1 MRNGIKSICDYIDRD
16 HYEACITFREP
27 CFPKLYAPDA
37 NSHYWELRWAKPI
50 PTEED
55 YPTKTKWCMAYNDD
69 LKQIITLEDGTE
81 MVVTGENCEEDLQKL
96 QEYIDNGYS
105 TGSELSKA
113 ARLLDDEMQYEI

>member
-1 MRNGIKSICDYIDRD
+1 MRNGIKSIYDYIDNDYCQAR
-16 HYEACITFREP
+16 ITFLEP

-37 NSHYWELRWAKPI
+37 NHDFWELRWAEYV
-50 PTEED
+50 PTEEN
-55 YPTKTKWCMAYNDD
+55 YSRTRWCMAYNDI
-69 LKQIITLEDGTE
+69 KQIITLEDGTE
-81 MVVTGENCEEDLQKL
+81 IVVTSENCEEDLQKL

>member
-1 MRNGIKSICDYIDRD
+1 MRNGIKSIYDYIERD
-16 HYEACITFREP
+16 HYEARITFREP
-27 CFPKLYAPDA
+27 CFPKLYAPDTD
-37 NSHYWELRWAKPI
+37 SCYWELRWAKPL

-55 YPTKTKWCMAYNDD
+55 YSRTKWCMAYNDD

-81 MVVTGENCEEDLQKL
+81 MVVTDENREEDLQKL
-96 QEYIDNGYS
+96 QEYIDNDYS

>member
-1 MRNGIKSICDYIDRD
+1 MRNGIKSIYDYIERV
-16 HYEACITFREP
+16 HYETRITFCEP

-37 NSHYWELRWAKPI
+37 DNPFWNLRWAKPN

-55 YPTKTKWCMAYNDD
+55 YSRTKWCMAYNDD

-81 MVVTGENCEEDLQKL
+81 MVVTGENREEDLQKL

>member
-1 MRNGIKSICDYIDRD
+1 MRNGIKSIYDYIDRD
-16 HYEACITFREP
+16 HYEARITFREP

-37 NSHYWELRWAKPI
+37 NSRFWQLRWAKPI
-50 PTEED
+50 STEED
-55 YPTKTKWCMAYNDD
+55 YSRTNWYMAYNYD

-81 MVVTGENCEEDLQKL
+81 MVVTGENREEDLQKL

>member
-1 MRNGIKSICDYIDRD
+1 MRNGIKSIYDYIERD
-16 HYEACITFREP
+16 HYEARITFREP

-37 NSHYWELRWAKPI
+37 NSFYWELRWAKPI
-50 PTEED
+50 PTEAD
-55 YPTKTKWCMAYNDD
+55 YPTKIKWYMAYNDD

>member
-1 MRNGIKSICDYIDRD
+1 MRNGIKSIYDYIDND
-16 HYEACITFREP
+16 YCQAHITFLEP

-37 NSHYWELRWAKPI
+37 GHRYWELRWAKHI
-50 PTEED
+50 PTEEN
-55 YPTKTKWCMAYNDD
+55 YSRTRWCMAYNDI
-69 LKQIITLEDGTE
+69 KQIITLEDGTE
-81 MVVTGENCEEDLQKL
+81 MVVTGENREEDLQKL

>member
-1 MRNGIKSICDYIDRD
+1 MRNGIKSIYDYIDRD
-16 HYEACITFREP
+16 HYEARITFREP

-37 NSHYWELRWAKPI
+37 DSCYWELRWAKPN

-55 YPTKTKWCMAYNDD
+55 YSRTKWYMAYNDD

>member
-1 MRNGIKSICDYIDRD
+1 MRNGIKSIYDYIDRD
-16 HYEACITFREP
+16 HYEARITFCEP

-37 NSHYWELRWAKPI
+37 DNSFWNLRRAKTI

-55 YPTKTKWCMAYNDD
+55 YSRTKWCMAYNDG

-81 MVVTGENCEEDLQKL
+81 MVVTGENREEDLQKL

>member
-1 MRNGIKSICDYIDRD
+1 MRNGIKSIYDYIDRD
-16 HYEACITFREP
+16 YCEARITFREP

-37 NSHYWELRWAKPI
+37 DCRFWNLRWAEYV
-50 PTEED
+50 PTEEN
-55 YPTKTKWCMAYNDD
+55 YSRTKWCLAYNDD
-69 LKQIITLEDGTE
+69 IKQIITLEDGTE
-81 MVVTGENCEEDLQKL
+81 MFVTGENREEDLQKL

>member
-1 MRNGIKSICDYIDRD
+1 MRNGIKSIYDYIERV
-16 HYEACITFREP
+16 HYEARITFREP

-37 NSHYWELRWAKPI
+37 DNPFWNLRWAKPF

-55 YPTKTKWCMAYNDD
+55 YSRTKWCMAYNDD

-81 MVVTGENCEEDLQKL
+81 MVVTGENREEDLQKL

-105 TGSELSKA
+105 TGSEMSKA

>member
-1 MRNGIKSICDYIDRD
+1 MRNGIKSIYDYSVRD
-16 HYEACITFREP
+16 HYETRVTFLEP

-37 NSHYWELRWAKPI
+37 NHDFWELRWTERI
-50 PTEED
+50 PTEENR
-55 YPTKTKWCMAYNDD
+55 TRTAWGMAYNPDI
-69 LKQIITLEDGTE
+69 KQIITLEDGTE
-81 MVVTGENCEEDLQKL
+81 MVVTDENCEEDLQKL

>member
-1 MRNGIKSICDYIDRD
+1 MRNGIKSIYDYIDRD
-16 HYEACITFREP
+16 YCEARITFCEP

-37 NSHYWELRWAKPI
+37 NSRYWELRWAKPI

-55 YPTKTKWCMAYNDD
+55 YSRTKWCMACNDG

-81 MVVTGENCEEDLQKL
+81 MVVTGENREEDLQKL

>member
-16 HYEACITFREP
+16 HYEARITFREP

-37 NSHYWELRWAKPI
+37 NSRYWELRWAKPVL
-50 PTEED
+50 TEED
-55 YPTKTKWCMAYNDD
+55 YSRTKWCMAYNDG

-81 MVVTGENCEEDLQKL
+81 MVVTGENREEDLQKL

>member
-1 MRNGIKSICDYIDRD
+1 MRNGIKSIYEYIDRD
-16 HYEACITFREP
+16 HYEARITFCEP
-27 CFPKLYAPDA
+27 CFPKLYAPDS
-37 NSHYWELRWAKPI
+37 NSDFWELRWTDRI
-50 PTEED
+50 PTEEGFSR
-55 YPTKTKWCMAYNDD
+55 TKWCMAYNDD

-81 MVVTGENCEEDLQKL
+81 MVVTGENREEDLQKL

>member
-1 MRNGIKSICDYIDRD
+1 MRNGIKSIYDYIDRD
-16 HYEACITFREP
+16 HYEARITFREP

-37 NSHYWELRWAKPI
+37 NSRYWELRWAKPL

-55 YPTKTKWCMAYNDD
+55 YSRTKWCMAYNDG

-81 MVVTGENCEEDLQKL
+81 MVVTGENREEDLQKL
-96 QEYIDNGYS
+96 QEYIDNNYS

>member
-1 MRNGIKSICDYIDRD
+1 MRNGIKSIYDYIERD
-16 HYEACITFREP
+16 HYEARITFREP

-37 NSHYWELRWAKPI
+37 NHDFWELRWVKPLS
-50 PTEED
+50 TEED
-55 YPTKTKWCMAYNDD
+55 YSRTKWCMAYNDD

>member
-1 MRNGIKSICDYIDRD
+1 MRNGIKSIYDYIERV
-16 HYEACITFREP
+16 HYETRITFCEP

-37 NSHYWELRWAKPI
+37 DNCYWELRWAEPL

-55 YPTKTKWCMAYNDD
+55 YSRAKWCMAYNDD

-81 MVVTGENCEEDLQKL
+81 MVVTGENRDEDLQKL

-105 TGSELSKA
+105 TESELSKA

>member
-1 MRNGIKSICDYIDRD
+1 MRNGIKSIYDYIDRD
-16 HYEACITFREP
+16 YCEARITFREP

-37 NSHYWELRWAKPI
+37 ESRFWQLRWAEYV

-55 YPTKTKWCMAYNDD
+55 YSRTKWCMAYNDG

-81 MVVTGENCEEDLQKL
+81 MVVTGENREEDLQKL
-96 QEYIDNGYS
+96 QEYIDNNYS
-105 TGSELSKA
+105 MGLELSKA

>member
-1 MRNGIKSICDYIDRD
+1 MRNGIKSIYDYSNRD
-16 HYEACITFREP
+16 YYETRVTFFEP

-37 NSHYWELRWAKPI
+37 NSDFWELRWTERI
-50 PTEED
+50 PTEENR
-55 YPTKTKWCMAYNDD
+55 TRTAWCMAYNPDI
-69 LKQIITLEDGTE
+69 KQIITLEDGTE
-81 MVVTGENCEEDLQKL
+81 IVVTGENCEEDLQKL

>member
-16 HYEACITFREP
+16 HYEARITFREP

-37 NSHYWELRWAKPI
+37 NSCYWELRWAKPV
-50 PTEED
+50 PME
-55 YPTKTKWCMAYNDD
+55 YSLKTKWYMAYNDG

-81 MVVTGENCEEDLQKL
+81 MVVTGENREEDLQKL

>member
-1 MRNGIKSICDYIDRD
+1 MRNGIKSIYDYIECY
-16 HYEACITFREP
+16 HYEARITFREP

-37 NSHYWELRWAKPI
+37 NSRYWELRWAKPI

-55 YPTKTKWCMAYNDD
+55 YPTKIKWCMAYNDD

>member
-1 MRNGIKSICDYIDRD
+1 MRNGIKSIYDYIDRD
-16 HYEACITFREP
+16 HYEARITFREP

-37 NSHYWELRWAKPI
+37 NSRYWELRWVKPL

-55 YPTKTKWCMAYNDD
+55 YSRTKWCMAYNDG

-81 MVVTGENCEEDLQKL
+81 MVVTAENREEDLQKL
-96 QEYIDNGYS
+96 QEYIDNNYS
-105 TGSELSKA
+105 MGLELSKA

>member
-1 MRNGIKSICDYIDRD
+1 
-16 HYEACITFREP
+16 
-27 CFPKLYAPDA
+27 
-37 NSHYWELRWAKPI
+37 
-50 PTEED
+50 
-55 YPTKTKWCMAYNDD
+55 MAYNDG

-81 MVVTGENCEEDLQKL
+81 MVVMGENREEDLQKL